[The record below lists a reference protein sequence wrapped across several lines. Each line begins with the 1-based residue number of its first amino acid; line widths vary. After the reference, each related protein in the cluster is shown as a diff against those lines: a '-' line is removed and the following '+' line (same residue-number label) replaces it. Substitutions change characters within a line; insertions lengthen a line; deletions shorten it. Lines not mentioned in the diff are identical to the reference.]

1 MVLVSSGASDTP
13 VAPSAEGRSD
23 FSADVGVYR
32 RAQADAETARST
44 AVTLSMRGAH
54 QGPFHVA
61 PFGGVVLA
69 LWAKYG
75 KKQQAAQ
82 TAQPAAQ
89 QGEERVTVREGRR
102 DGLFVECLLA
112 NARRCS
118 VMISSVLRP
127 LSILLLL
134 WSVCCVTLIDD
145 KVVGLL
151 EAWVGDRAALQA
163 TTDLHTLRAAVKVLF
178 DI

>member
-1 MVLVSSGASDTP
+1 MVLVSSGGSDIP
-13 VAPSAEGRSD
+13 VPSADGRSD

-75 KKQQAAQ
+75 KRQQATPTEGAAAQ
-82 TAQPAAQ
+82 TAAQ
-89 QGEERVTVREGRR
+89 QGEERVTVSKRIESWFGSTIETNSVVMERGRGGQR
-102 DGLFVECLLA
+102 G
-112 NARRCS
+112 
-118 VMISSVLRP
+118 
-127 LSILLLL
+127 
-134 WSVCCVTLIDD
+134 
-145 KVVGLL
+145 
-151 EAWVGDRAALQA
+151 
-163 TTDLHTLRAAVKVLF
+163 
-178 DI
+178 

>member
-1 MVLVSSGASDTP
+1 MSLPQEEKVVLVSSGASDIP
-13 VAPSAEGRSD
+13 AVPSAEGRSD

-75 KKQQAAQ
+75 KKQQAGQA
-82 TAQPAAQ
+82 AQPAAQ
-89 QGEERVTVREGRR
+89 QGEERVTVRGEEGRIVF
-102 DGLFVECLLA
+102 GISGGQLCLEYLVA
-112 NARRCS
+112 NSDA
-118 VMISSVLRP
+118 IVL
-127 LSILLLL
+127 
-134 WSVCCVTLIDD
+134 
-145 KVVGLL
+145 
-151 EAWVGDRAALQA
+151 
-163 TTDLHTLRAAVKVLF
+163 
-178 DI
+178 